1 MTNVLDLFAF
11 ARPQVEALVAASG
24 HGADGFTELLM
35 VLCSRLNGCVV
46 CTALHTRGALAAGET
61 QERIDALTAWTTSEL
76 FSGDERLALAWAEL
90 LTLKQHHRLEEVR
103 QQMIERFGKEATARL
118 TVSIGLINAWN
129 VLTIAS
135 HRSESARASTP
146 MTASETQAVS

>member
-1 MTNVLDLFAF
+1 MTKVLDLFAF

-46 CTALHTRGALAAGET
+46 CTALHTHAALAAGES
-61 QERIDALTAWTTSEL
+61 QQRVDALMAWSTSAL
-76 FSGDERLALAWAEL
+76 FSADEQLALAWAEL
-90 LTLKQHHRLEEVR
+90 LTLKQHDRLEETR
-103 QQMIERFGKEATARL
+103 KQMIERFGEAATARF

-135 HRSESARASTP
+135 HRAGSGRASTP